1 MYQYYISAAT
11 NVGYV
16 SFVYKLDF
24 KMDSVENIKKVHDML
39 KESGITNPVILFF
52 NQLN

>member
-1 MYQYYISAAT
+1 MYQYYISAAI

-24 KMDSVENIKKVHDML
+24 KMDIVV
-39 KESGITNPVILFF
+39 KER
-52 NQLN
+52 

>member
-16 SFVYKLDF
+16 AFVYSLDF
-24 KMDSVENIKKVHDML
+24 KMDSIENIKKVSDML
-39 KESGITNPVILFF
+39 GESVKTNPVILFF
-52 NQLN
+52 AQIN